1 MRPPALLILGRT
13 GQVAGALAAAA
24 PGRFTVR
31 AFGREGLD
39 LNRTDAIEPAL
50 VAARP
55 DVVVNAAAY
64 TAVDLAESEPEA
76 AFRLNRDAPA
86 AVATACARLGVPL
99 VHLST
104 DFVFDGA
111 GGAPYAEDAPVN
123 PLSVYGRSKAEGE
136 TAVLDNARAAVVRTS
151 WVYAAEGKNFV
162 RTMVRLAAERGEVRV
177 VADQRGRPTY
187 ARDLA
192 EALVRIAS
200 ALLDRDAGAEGL
212 MHYANSGEAVWAD
225 LAEAAIEGAAKRGAA
240 PARVTRISTSDYPT
254 PARRPAD
261 SRLDLSRYERFAGA
275 APPNWRDALDRCL
288 DEMFP

>member
-1 MRPPALLILGRT
+1 MNLPALLILGRT
-13 GQVAGALAAAA
+13 GQVASALGVAAAD
-24 PGRFTVR
+24 RFAVR
-31 AFGREGLD
+31 AMGRESLD
-39 LNRTDAIEPAL
+39 LAQIEAIEPVLRAAKPDL
-50 VAARP
+50 VI
-55 DVVVNAAAY
+55 NAAAY
-64 TAVDLAESEPEA
+64 TAVDLAENEPEA

-86 AVATACARLGVPL
+86 AIAAVCARIGAPL

-111 GGAPYAEDAPVN
+111 GGAPYAEDAPVH

-136 TAVLDNARAAVVRTS
+136 AAVLGAARAAVVRTS

-162 RTMVRLAAERGEVRV
+162 RTMLRLAAERGEVRV

-192 EALVRIAS
+192 DALVRIGS
-200 ALLDRDAGAEGL
+200 ALLDRDAAAEGL

-225 LAEAAIEGAAKRGAA
+225 LAEAAIDGAAKRGGK
-240 PARVTRISTSDYPT
+240 PARVTRIATSDYPT
-254 PARRPAD
+254 PARRPMD

-275 APPNWRDALDRCL
+275 APPDWRDALDRCL
-288 DEMFP
+288 NEIFP